1 MVDCENHWV
10 ALPPTPGEGSYGYGY
25 VYLDPEAG
33 FTLRW
38 GGRFTLEAHEH
49 YRKVSERFA
58 GQERLIIRLGGQ
70 GVAAPLPNVAPLSD
84 AARTQLGLPEKPG
97 WMIFYED
104 TSDAVTR
111 QVNRGRAYNAIGD
124 PERALTYL
132 EPAYQ
137 KKAQAKG
144 LAFELTYAYN
154 ALQRFDQ
161 AITVLTSAVQR
172 DPRDAYVC
180 SELGFSYLHARK
192 SQEAIAQYLHCLAIS
207 HDANV
212 VRKSEMAFNLAQ
224 AYAHVGDKE
233 QCQQWRAKA
242 QEWAP
247 QGSPLSGYFTQHP
260 DSMQAC
266 AL

>member
-1 MVDCENHWV
+1 MPPLSFTVRMVDCENHWV
-10 ALPPTPGEGSYGYGY
+10 ALPPTPGEVSYGYGY

-38 GGRFTLEAHEH
+38 GGRFTLEDQEH

-58 GQERLIIRLGGQ
+58 GKERLIIRLGGQ
-70 GVAAPLPNVAPLSD
+70 GVAAPLPNVAPLPA
-84 AARTQLGLPEKPG
+84 AARTQLGLPEKPD
-97 WMIFYED
+97 WMMLYED

-137 KKAQAKG
+137 EKAQAKG
-144 LAFELTYAYN
+144 LACELAYAYN

-172 DPRDAYVC
+172 NPRDAYVC

-192 SQEAIAQYLHCLAIS
+192 LQEAIEQYLHCLAIS

-212 VRKSEMAFNLAQ
+212 V
-224 AYAHVGDKE
+224 
-233 QCQQWRAKA
+233 
-242 QEWAP
+242 
-247 QGSPLSGYFTQHP
+247 
-260 DSMQAC
+260 
-266 AL
+266 